1 MIETIH
7 PISGPPITQVEPGDR
22 LVVLARTIE
31 TQEPDA
37 ETALK
42 ESAKDWA
49 RFGETCLGQALY
61 RHRSIFHNGAD
72 APVWSHLELS
82 YFREMVPAD
91 VIHDLVMKPQPTGM
105 TLLRAEILLTT
116 PASFI
121 LPCEWQGSADR
132 SELQASLE
140 YIDVASKYLD
150 EYREVMRKYCGPAAA
165 KLVQTNKVGT
175 FRAMETAAV
184 LHIDPEMKVDWNQ
197 LHLSEINADGFNGF
211 GQAFAEAL
219 RVDPPDG
226 ADIAEVFADL
236 DRIRT
241 VSRGTFND
249 SVVEADAALNRPR

>member
-105 TLLRAEILLTT
+105 TLLRAEILFDHPRIVHTAVRMAGLGR
-116 PASFI
+116 PV
-121 LPCEWQGSADR
+121 R
-132 SELQASLE
+132 
-140 YIDVASKYLD
+140 VAGIAGI
-150 EYREVMRKYCGPAAA
+150 YRCG
-165 KLVQTNKVGT
+165 
-175 FRAMETAAV
+175 
-184 LHIDPEMKVDWNQ
+184 I
-197 LHLSEINADGFNGF
+197 EI
-211 GQAFAEAL
+211 
-219 RVDPPDG
+219 
-226 ADIAEVFADL
+226 
-236 DRIRT
+236 
-241 VSRGTFND
+241 
-249 SVVEADAALNRPR
+249 PR